1 MKVPG
6 VIIGW
11 WSLWLIG
18 NFLSNIGTR
27 LTTNNDSG
35 ASATGDSLII
45 VGTLLLIGAAVL
57 AVLVVRTVT
66 ARQDRKNELITTGQ
80 LA

>member
-6 VIIGW
+6 LIIGW

-18 NFLSNIGTR
+18 NLLSNAGTR
-27 LTTNNDSG
+27 LTGPDSG
-35 ASATGDSLII
+35 TVATGDALII

-57 AVLVVRTVT
+57 AVLVVRAVT
-66 ARQDRKNELITTGQ
+66 ARQDRKNELIASGQ